1 MPMRDARINKTVV
14 MEYNIENR
22 GQKTEDRGK
31 VYVIPDPDPES
42 PYIYCKIKFYINE
55 PQNSSILTKSPHFLQ
70 KTALKPLLSQNPV
83 EKTKNIFSI
92 CINYGPP
99 RSGGPFLYIEVFL
112 DTREKLDS
120 LIADACNAAAVSLV
134 EADWF
139 RAGKRKV
146 LRLYIDKP
154 EGVTVDDCAKVSRN
168 LSDAL
173 DADPDLIDGA
183 YTLEVS
189 SPGLDRPLKSDAD
202 FNRNIGRRI
211 RVTRSTGKP
220 AAGVLK
226 SFNDES
232 LTLELKGKAGEIV
245 VPRAEI
251 LSAKVDVEI

>member
-1 MPMRDARINKTVV
+1 MGT
-14 MEYNIENR
+14 
-22 GQKTEDRGK
+22 
-31 VYVIPDPDPES
+31 
-42 PYIYCKIKFYINE
+42 
-55 PQNSSILTKSPHFLQ
+55 ILLN
-70 KTALKPLLSQNPV
+70 AV
-83 EKTKNIFSI
+83 EKLCKNCSI
-92 CINYGPP
+92 CSNNGPP

-120 LIADACNAAAVSLV
+120 LIAAACNAASVSLV

-154 EGVTVDDCAKVSRN
+154 EGVTVSDCACVSRN

-189 SPGLDRPLKSDAD
+189 SPGLDRPLKTDAD
-202 FNRNIGRRI
+202 FSRNVGRRL

-220 AAGVLK
+220 VAGNLK
-226 SFNDES
+226 EFNDES
-232 LTLELKGKAGEIV
+232 LTLELKGKAGEVV
-245 VPRAEI
+245 VPRSEI

>member
-1 MPMRDARINKTVV
+1 M
-14 MEYNIENR
+14 
-22 GQKTEDRGK
+22 
-31 VYVIPDPDPES
+31 
-42 PYIYCKIKFYINE
+42 
-55 PQNSSILTKSPHFLQ
+55 
-70 KTALKPLLSQNPV
+70 
-83 EKTKNIFSI
+83 
-92 CINYGPP
+92 
-99 RSGGPFLYIEVFL
+99 

-120 LIADACNAAAVSLV
+120 LIAAACNAVSVSLV

-154 EGVTVDDCAKVSRN
+154 EGVTVSDCACVSRN

-189 SPGLDRPLKSDAD
+189 SPGLDRPLKTDAD
-202 FNRNIGRRI
+202 FSRNVGRRL

-220 AAGVLK
+220 VAGNLK
-226 SFNDES
+226 EFNDES
-232 LTLELKGKAGEIV
+232 LTLELKGKAGEVV
-245 VPRAEI
+245 VPRSEI